1 MKYLHYED
9 GRNDLKISNLQEIF
23 TTRENPGNK
32 AIYKNYLQQ
41 EKKCTAEEVK
51 QNIFTKEGIF
61 STSESKTFHKKM
73 KMVVQIWRPS
83 EIIRVRS
90 ALAT

>member
-1 MKYLHYED
+1 LKYLHYED

-41 EKKCTAEEVK
+41 EKYVQHRKLRR
-51 QNIFTKEGIF
+51 
-61 STSESKTFHKKM
+61 TS
-73 KMVVQIWRPS
+73 VQKRKSFP
-83 EIIRVRS
+83 
-90 ALAT
+90 